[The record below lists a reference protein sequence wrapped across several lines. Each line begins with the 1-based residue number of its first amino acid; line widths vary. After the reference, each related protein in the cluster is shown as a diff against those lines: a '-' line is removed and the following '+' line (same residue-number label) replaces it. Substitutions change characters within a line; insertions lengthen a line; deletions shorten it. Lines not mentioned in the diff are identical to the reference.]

1 MPPITRKKR
10 RDTEINTKQR
20 LAKRQ
25 RFAKI
30 VEDDYH
36 QKNNSSLVFFLHAF

>member
-20 LAKRQ
+20 LAKIG
-25 RFAKI
+25 KI

-36 QKNNSSLVFFLHAF
+36 QKIIQASSSFFFLHAL